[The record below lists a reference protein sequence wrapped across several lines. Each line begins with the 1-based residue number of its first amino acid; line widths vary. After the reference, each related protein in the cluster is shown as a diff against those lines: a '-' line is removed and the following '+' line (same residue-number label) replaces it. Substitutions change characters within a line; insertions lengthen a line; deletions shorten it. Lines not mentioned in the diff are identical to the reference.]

1 MIEVVREWITSIV
14 MVTMLLTVAQSMIP
28 EGRIQ
33 KIFSFSGGLVLLI
46 ALLQPVLNLDPVDVD
61 FRMETYAEEVRI
73 RQEELTQSVGAEW
86 ETIIEQETA
95 AYISD
100 KASELGVQC
109 TAEVTF
115 SYSEEGVAFPT
126 AATVRGKL
134 TQKQRD
140 DLTRIL
146 ESELAIPK
154 EKQTYEGV
162 NEP

>member
-61 FRMETYAEEVRI
+61 FHMETYEEEVRI
-73 RQEELTQSVGAEW
+73 RQEELTRAAGAEW

-100 KASELGVQC
+100 KAESLGLDVSVRVRAESDGENPPILTTEITGETSESLAMYLVEELGIPRERQVWNN
-109 TAEVTF
+109 
-115 SYSEEGVAFPT
+115 EG
-126 AATVRGKL
+126 
-134 TQKQRD
+134 D
-140 DLTRIL
+140 
-146 ESELAIPK
+146 
-154 EKQTYEGV
+154 
-162 NEP
+162 N